1 MNKNKPTYGSKFPD
15 LELLDAEEKRR
26 KYEED
31 VKELSKQE
39 QKRFSY
45 VSPTQNNDFY
55 QRRMF
60 WDSPLER
67 VGRSFIILGQVF
79 AITLAYFIG
88 QKAILIVLSNYVDPN
103 IKVFANIYVKDI
115 LSYGFLFITLL
126 FSLFYFIPMG
136 MTRTAGAVYGWA
148 VAYIMLAILY
158 FLFVEI
164 LCATL
169 LILGSIKANTSEPV
183 SQWLLIFIVLVLVIT
198 SIWIVGACLL
208 VVKSDDVKRRINLE
222 V

>member
-1 MNKNKPTYGSKFPD
+1 MFKNKPTYGSKFPD
-15 LELLDAEEKRR
+15 LELLDTEEERR
-26 KYEED
+26 KYEEE

-45 VSPTQNNDFY
+45 LSPTQHNDFS

-67 VGRSFIILGQVF
+67 VGRSFIVFGQLV
-79 AITLAYFIG
+79 AIVLAYFIG
-88 QKAILIVLSNYVDPN
+88 QKAILVALSNYLDPN
-103 IKVFANIYVKDI
+103 IKVFAEIYVKDL
-115 LSYGFLFITLL
+115 LSYGFLFLSLL
-126 FSLFYFIPMG
+126 FSLLYFIPMT
-136 MTRTAGAVYGWA
+136 MVRTAGAIFGWGIS
-148 VAYIMLAILY
+148 YIMLAILY

-164 LCATL
+164 LCAIL
-169 LILGSIKANTSEPV
+169 LILGSIKGNPTEPINI
-183 SQWLLIFIVLVLVIT
+183 WLLVFIVLVLIIT

-208 VVKSDDVKRRINLE
+208 IVKSDDVKRRINLE

>member
-1 MNKNKPTYGSKFPD
+1 MFKNKPTYGSKFPD
-15 LELLDAEEKRR
+15 LELLDTEEERL
-26 KYEED
+26 KYEEE

-45 VSPTQNNDFY
+45 LSPTQHNDFS

-67 VGRSFIILGQVF
+67 VGRSFIIFGQLV
-79 AITLAYFIG
+79 AIVLAYFVG
-88 QKAILIVLSNYVDPN
+88 QKAILVSLSNYLDPN
-103 IKVFANIYVKDI
+103 IKVFAEIYVKDL
-115 LSYGFLFITLL
+115 LSYGFLFLSLL
-126 FSLFYFIPMG
+126 FSLLYFIPMAVA
-136 MTRTAGAVYGWA
+136 RTAGAIYGWGI
-148 VAYIMLAILY
+148 AYIMLAILY

-164 LCATL
+164 LCAIL
-169 LILGSIKANTSEPV
+169 LILGSIKGNPAEPINI
-183 SQWLLIFIVLVLVIT
+183 WLLVFIVLVLTIT

-208 VVKSDDVKRRINLE
+208 IVKSDDVKRIINLE

>member
-15 LELLDAEEKRR
+15 LELLDTEEERR

-45 VSPTQNNDFY
+45 VSPTQNNDFS

-67 VGRSFIILGQVF
+67 VGRSFIVLGQVF

-88 QKAILIVLSNYVDPN
+88 QKAILIALSNYVDPN

-126 FSLFYFIPMG
+126 FSLLYFIPMG
-136 MTRTAGAVYGWA
+136 MARTAGAVYGWA
-148 VAYIMLAILY
+148 IAYIMLAILY

>member
-15 LELLDAEEKRR
+15 LELLDTEEERR

-45 VSPTQNNDFY
+45 VSPTQNNDFS
-55 QRRMF
+55 QRR
-60 WDSPLER
+60 
-67 VGRSFIILGQVF
+67 IL
-79 AITLAYFIG
+79 L
-88 QKAILIVLSNYVDPN
+88 
-103 IKVFANIYVKDI
+103 
-115 LSYGFLFITLL
+115 
-126 FSLFYFIPMG
+126 YFIPMG
-136 MTRTAGAVYGWA
+136 MARTAGAVYGWA

-169 LILGSIKANTSEPV
+169 LILGSIKTNTSEPV
-183 SQWLLIFIVLVLVIT
+183 SHNYL
-198 SIWIVGACLL
+198 
-208 VVKSDDVKRRINLE
+208 NLNCWRMS
-222 V
+222 VSC

>member
-1 MNKNKPTYGSKFPD
+1 MFKNKPTYGSKFPD
-15 LELLDAEEKRR
+15 LELLDTEEERR
-26 KYEED
+26 KYEEE

-45 VSPTQNNDFY
+45 LSPTQHNDFS

-67 VGRSFIILGQVF
+67 VGRSFIIFGQLV
-79 AITLAYFIG
+79 AIVLAYFIG
-88 QKAILIVLSNYVDPN
+88 QKAILVALSNYLDPN
-103 IKVFANIYVKDI
+103 IKVFAKIYVKDL
-115 LSYGFLFITLL
+115 LSYGFLFLSLL
-126 FSLFYFIPMG
+126 FSLLYFIPMT
-136 MTRTAGAVYGWA
+136 MVRTAGAIYGWGI
-148 VAYIMLAILY
+148 AYIMLAILY

-164 LCATL
+164 LCAIL
-169 LILGSIKANTSEPV
+169 LILGSIKGNPTEPINI
-183 SQWLLIFIVLVLVIT
+183 WLLVFIVLVLTIT

-208 VVKSDDVKRRINLE
+208 IVKSDDVKRRINLE

>member
-1 MNKNKPTYGSKFPD
+1 MFKNKPTYGSKFPD
-15 LELLDAEEKRR
+15 LELLDTEEERR
-26 KYEED
+26 KYEEE

-45 VSPTQNNDFY
+45 LSPTQHNDFS

-67 VGRSFIILGQVF
+67 VGRSFIIFGQLV
-79 AITLAYFIG
+79 AIVLAYFIG
-88 QKAILIVLSNYVDPN
+88 QKAILVVLSNYLDPN
-103 IKVFANIYVKDI
+103 IKVFAEIYVKDL
-115 LSYGFLFITLL
+115 LSYGFLFLSLL
-126 FSLFYFIPMG
+126 FSLLYFIPMT
-136 MTRTAGAVYGWA
+136 MVRTAGAIYGWGIS
-148 VAYIMLAILY
+148 YIMLAILY

-164 LCATL
+164 LCAIL
-169 LILGSIKANTSEPV
+169 LILGSIKGNPTEPINI
-183 SQWLLIFIVLVLVIT
+183 WLLVFIVLVLIIT

-208 VVKSDDVKRRINLE
+208 IVKSDDVKRRINLE